1 MRRKRFARTGASIE
15 KYKARL
21 TSDGSR
27 MQKGVHYDMTY
38 SLVARWNSVRMLLTL
53 KALDR
58 WHKNQIKFVKALI
71 AQAPITKTLY
81 MNKISTGITFECN
94 DNPRDEVLKQDTSQH
109 LQKKTSG

>member
-1 MRRKRFARTGASIE
+1 
-15 KYKARL
+15 
-21 TSDGSR
+21 
-27 MQKGVHYDMTY
+27 MTY

-58 WHKNQIKFVKALI
+58 WHKKQINFVKALI

-81 MNKISTGITFECN
+81 MKISTGITFECN

-109 LQKKTSG
+109 LQKKQAGRVWNQYLVSKLV